1 MFMRPSTATVNHCLL
16 KTFSV
21 IGLFAL
27 VSGCATTPTPYNVWD
42 AENGSTDDYYQKLA
56 NERFERERVEK
67 EREKQRLLAQQ
78 SQQQAPTHH
87 HGHAHHH
94 QPAPAQ
100 DDGCWVAEDGQL
112 WCWVP
117 DQPNQTPNRQQTRQ
131 APSPKK
137 NYLDRLPAGVQID
150 RSISVFQHARKAY
163 GNGSRARSK
172 RRVGWRTF
180 LDAVDDACVKEPT
193 TADMGA
199 FIRARVTIEAE
210 LETDER
216 HNRILDPKITARAK
230 NSIAFVDS
238 RVRELRMA
246 SLHLDTT
253 YEPNPTNAKP
263 LVMKAPLRNMRITSP
278 FGPRKDPIDG
288 RSRFHAGVDLGA
300 PYGERIRSTAFGT
313 VVFADRLGG
322 HGLHVVVDHGNGYKS
337 HYSHLER
344 ITVKPGQ
351 LVETGDV
358 VGLVGSSGRS
368 TGPHLHFAITNRYG
382 SYLDPMKS
390 LNIPLP
396 DSRDEG
402 FSFVGGPK

>member
-1 MFMRPSTATVNHCLL
+1 MRPTIAIITHRFIKLFTASAVMAMLCN
-16 KTFSV
+16 
-21 IGLFAL
+21 
-27 VSGCATTPTPYNVWD
+27 CASTPTPYNVWD

-56 NERFERERVEK
+56 NERFERERQNK
-67 EREKQRLLAQQ
+67 ERQKQRQLAQHRQQ
-78 SQQQAPTHH
+78 SAQNQHQ
-87 HGHAHHH
+87 GHAHAH
-94 QPAPAQ
+94 QHQAVTEQ
-100 DDGCWVAEDGQL
+100 DGCWVAEDGQL

-117 DQPNQTPNRQQTRQ
+117 EQPTQPRNKPQSRP

-172 RRVGWRTF
+172 RRAGWRTF
-180 LDAVDDACVKEPT
+180 LDSVDEACVKQPS

-253 YEPNPTNAKP
+253 FEPNPTNGKP
-263 LVMKAPLRNMRITSP
+263 LIMKAPLRNMRITSP

-390 LNIPLP
+390 LNTPLP